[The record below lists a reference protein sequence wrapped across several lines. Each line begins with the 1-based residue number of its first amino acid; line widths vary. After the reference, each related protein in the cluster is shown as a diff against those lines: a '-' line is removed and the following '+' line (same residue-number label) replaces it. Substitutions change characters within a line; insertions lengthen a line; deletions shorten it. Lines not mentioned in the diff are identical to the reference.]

1 MTKIDMCDIINTN
14 KWIKYYEEKGIKVI
28 PVDLINKK
36 NISDK
41 SKIINLY
48 RCFGYTKNDITKILY
63 IENSYISLISIC
75 ISVIFTFLI
84 FIILKI
90 TIYYNPF
97 LFSKFPIIYNY
108 FAIIISLI
116 IIFVINIYNIKFV
129 RKNILGDLWKLFW

>member
-1 MTKIDMCDIINTN
+1 M
-14 KWIKYYEEKGIKVI
+14 
-28 PVDLINKK
+28 
-36 NISDK
+36 
-41 SKIINLY
+41 Y

-63 IENSYISLISIC
+63 IENGYISLISIC
-75 ISVIFTFLI
+75 ISIIFTFLI

-129 RKNILGDLWKLFW
+129 RKNILGDL